1 MSPERRRS
9 TGQTVRPAKG
19 KTVAVV
25 ERIRA
30 EYVEMPGL
38 SLTVL
43 QAARFWGLSAR
54 TLERVLSSLV
64 ERAGFCNATRTVATV
79 GACSASATTA

>member
-1 MSPERRRS
+1 MSSEKRRS
-9 TGQTVRPAKG
+9 TGQTATPAKG
-19 KTVAVV
+19 GTLAVV
-25 ERIRA
+25 QRIRA

-54 TLERVLSSLV
+54 TLLRALTSLV
-64 ERAGFCNATRTVATV
+64 ESGFLQRDKKGRYRRCL
-79 GACSASATTA
+79 

>member
-1 MSPERRRS
+1 MSPDRRRS
-9 TGQTVRPAKG
+9 TGQTVTPAKG
-19 KTVAVV
+19 ETLALVQ
-25 ERIRA
+25 RIRA

-64 ERAGFCNATRTVATV
+64 ESGFLQRDTKGCYRR
-79 GACSASATTA
+79 SL

>member
-1 MSPERRRS
+1 MS
-9 TGQTVRPAKG
+9 QTESHGRAATAAPSSVL
-19 KTVAVV
+19 

-43 QAARFWGLSAR
+43 QAARFWGLSGP
-54 TLERVLSSLV
+54 TSELVLSALV
-64 ERAGFCNATRTVATV
+64 EDGFLLRDKNGSYRRCL
-79 GACSASATTA
+79 

>member
-1 MSPERRRS
+1 MPPDRRRS
-9 TGQTVRPAKG
+9 TGQTVTPARG
-19 KTVAVV
+19 EPLAVV
-25 ERIRA
+25 QRIRA
-30 EYVEMPGL
+30 EYIEMPGL

-64 ERAGFCNATRTVATV
+64 ESGFLERDKKGYYRRCL
-79 GACSASATTA
+79 

>member
-1 MSPERRRS
+1 MS
-9 TGQTVRPAKG
+9 QTESHGNAETLAPSSVL
-19 KTVAVV
+19 

-43 QAARFWGLSAR
+43 QAARFWGLSR
-54 TLERVLSSLV
+54 PTSEQVLSALV
-64 ERAGFCNATRTVATV
+64 ENGFLLRDKNGSYRRCL
-79 GACSASATTA
+79 

>member
-43 QAARFWGLSAR
+43 QAARF
-54 TLERVLSSLV
+54 
-64 ERAGFCNATRTVATV
+64 
-79 GACSASATTA
+79 

>member
-1 MSPERRRS
+1 MSSERRRS
-9 TGQTVRPAKG
+9 TGQTVTLAKG
-19 KTVAVV
+19 EALAVV
-25 ERIRA
+25 QRIRA

-64 ERAGFCNATRTVATV
+64 ESGFLERDKKGCYRR
-79 GACSASATTA
+79 SL

>member
-1 MSPERRRS
+1 MAPDRRHS
-9 TGQTVRPAKG
+9 TGQTVTPARG
-19 KTVAVV
+19 ETLAMVQ
-25 ERIRA
+25 RIRA
-30 EYVEMPGL
+30 EYLEMPGL

-64 ERAGFCNATRTVATV
+64 ESGFLERDKKGCYRR
-79 GACSASATTA
+79 CL